1 MRRLTKTERAFLMR
15 AVRLQSERINKDGK
29 TLILSLCERYGVD
42 FKPTLCQ
49 TCWHDAAFLI
59 LQAER
64 KMNDTPTNRT
74 IVVREGVDVYFN
86 GKRVNDVVITSDSE
100 CVRLIKEGMSPDYFA
115 TIQKNEDNAEG
126 KI

>member
-1 MRRLTKTERAFLMR
+1 MCRLTKIEREFLVR
-15 AVRLQSERINKDGK
+15 AVSRQSERINKEGK
-29 TLILSLCERYGVD
+29 ALILSLCERYGVD

-64 KMNDTPTNRT
+64 KMNEAPTNRT

-86 GKRVNDVVITSDSE
+86 GKRVNDVVVTTDSE
-100 CVRLIKEGMSPDYFA
+100 CRRLMKEGMAPDYFKI
-115 TIQKNEDNAEG
+115 IQTNEDNYED

>member
-1 MRRLTKTERAFLMR
+1 MCRLTKNEREFLVR
-15 AVRLQSERINKDGK
+15 AVSRQSERINKDGK
-29 TLILSLCERYGVD
+29 ELILSLCERYGVD

-64 KMNDTPTNRT
+64 KINDTPTNRT

-86 GKRVNDVVITSDSE
+86 GKRVNDVVITTDSE
-100 CVRLIKEGMSPDYFA
+100 CRRLMKEGMSPDYF
-115 TIQKNEDNAEG
+115 TMIHKHEDNADD

>member
-1 MRRLTKTERAFLMR
+1 MCRLTKIEREFLVR
-15 AVRLQSERINKDGK
+15 AVRLQGERINKDGK
-29 TLILSLCERYGVD
+29 ALILSLCERYGVD

-64 KMNDTPTNRT
+64 KTNDTPTNRT

-86 GKRVNDVVITSDSE
+86 GKRVNDVVITTDSE
-100 CVRLIKEGMSPDYFA
+100 CRRLMKEGLSPDYF
-115 TIQKNEDNAEG
+115 TMIQKDEDNTED

>member
-1 MRRLTKTERAFLMR
+1 MCRLTKIEREFLVR
-15 AVRLQSERINKDGK
+15 AVNRQSERINKDGK
-29 TLILSLCERYGVD
+29 ALILSLCERFGVD

-64 KMNDTPTNRT
+64 KMSDKPTNRT

-86 GKRVNDVVITSDSE
+86 GKRVNDVVITTDSE
-100 CVRLIKEGMSPDYFA
+100 CRRLMKDGMSPDYF
-115 TIQKNEDNAEG
+115 TMIQTNEDNS
-126 KI
+126 